1 MRKRNPA
8 FVVNEDVRAIDYLQM
23 QSDRKRRNKLV
34 ARRKREDRRECF
46 AMVLLTIFFAFMC
59 IVVMLGMGQIWEM
72 IY

>member
-23 QSDRKRRNKLV
+23 QSDRKHHNKLV

-46 AMVLLTIFFAFMC
+46 AMALLTIFFAFMI
-59 IVVMLGMGQIWEM
+59 IVVMLGLGQVWEM

>member
-1 MRKRNPA
+1 MKKRNPA
-8 FVVNEDVRAIDYLQM
+8 LVVNDDVRAIDYLQM